1 MELAH
6 LLFQR
11 HRAARAFMA
20 LDIGVLDQVDA
31 ARRHWV
37 SSWLRSNGLPT
48 VEKGSYYVKSFRSGG
63 AVPAGLDALYRGGIV
78 RLCFK
83 PPIL

>member
-1 MELAH
+1 
-6 LLFQR
+6 
-11 HRAARAFMA
+11 MA

-48 VEKGSYYVKSFRSGG
+48 VEKGSYYVKSFRLGG
-63 AVPAGLDALYRGGIV
+63 AVPAGLDAANFVAYGHMLAYGRSTYR
-78 RLCFK
+78 
-83 PPIL
+83 